1 MKLQLTK
8 TTVAGEITY
17 RAANPSHAVF
27 VQHLTGGMP
36 SFGDSFVDSFKAL
49 AKAHGWH
56 VSLKKA
62 TNDIV
67 TDFFEEKQGPDP
79 RFKEV
84 IEAWF
89 RAFEQE
95 FGQAP
100 VLQQGKDHGTVKRF
114 LKANPSL
121 TIDSIAKVFTNIF
134 QLRKAGELKG
144 WLFENAVSLSAVL
157 NYFDRY
163 RMLPQYR
170 EKPTVVYI

>member
-8 TTVAGEITY
+8 TQAAGETVY

-49 AKAHGWH
+49 AKAHGWQ
-56 VSLKKA
+56 VTLKKA
-62 TNDIV
+62 KDEAV
-67 TDFFEEKQGPDP
+67 TDFFEEAQGPDP
-79 RFKEV
+79 RFKQV
-84 IEAWF
+84 IAAWCVHFEEIF
-89 RAFEQE
+89 REQ
-95 FGQAP
+95 P

-121 TIDSIAKVFTNIF
+121 TMESIAKVFVNIF
-134 QLRKAGELKG
+134 QLRKADELKG